1 MVVLARDV
9 SALCLS
15 LNLSFRAKK
24 KVTLVKL
31 LEWIVVRPRCFFFFC
46 GEGLVSSISADSSSM
61 NQKLVALDK
70 E

>member
-1 MVVLARDV
+1 MVVLAGDG

-24 KVTLVKL
+24 KVALVKL
-31 LEWIVVRPRCFFFFC
+31 LEWIVVRPPCFFFC

-61 NQKLVALDK
+61 NQKLVTLDK